1 MISIA
6 LTTYNGEQFI
16 SEQIDSIL
24 NQTWT
29 DFELI
34 ICDDCSNDST
44 FEILKKYAQIDH
56 RIKVFKNEKNL
67 GFLKNFEKAILL
79 CSGEYIAL
87 SDQDDIWLDN
97 HLEVLINNIAN
108 YSLIGG
114 NAILVDSNNSEL
126 GITLLQSLPVDY
138 IPESQT
144 DFEFHLLHE
153 NFLQGAAILFK
164 KDLVEKALPFPQGI
178 KFHDWWLSLVA
189 CSDKG
194 ITYIDT
200 PILRYRQHSSNVTT
214 NEKYNLINKVKKALI
229 NSKAC
234 YVYKE
239 HKINVLRLLSAYK
252 KLSKNPKIV
261 ENAKIL
267 ESGNKI
273 LAALYLIR
281 NRKLILLTNSLKVL
295 LGKIGKV
302 LFL

>member
-6 LTTYNGEQFI
+6 LTTYNGEHFI

-44 FEILKKYAQIDH
+44 FEILKEYAQKDH

-67 GFLKNFEKAILL
+67 GFLKNFEKTILL

-97 HLEVLINNIAN
+97 HLEVLINNIGN
-108 YSLIGG
+108 YTLIGG
-114 NAILVDSNNSEL
+114 NAILVDSNNSDL
-126 GITLLQSLPVDY
+126 GITLLKSLPVDY
-138 IPESQT
+138 IPESQS

-153 NFLQGAAILFK
+153 NFLQGAAVLFK
-164 KDLVEKALPFPQGI
+164 KELVEKAIPFPQGI

-194 ITYIDT
+194 ITYIDV
-200 PILRYRQHSSNVTT
+200 PILRYRQHGSNVTT
-214 NEKYNLINKVKKALI
+214 NEKYNLLNKVKKLLI
-229 NSKAC
+229 NSKARH
-234 YVYKE
+234 VYKE

-252 KLSKNPKIV
+252 NISKNPKIV
-261 ENAKIL
+261 EDAKIL
-267 ESGNKI
+267 ESGNKL
-273 LAALYLIR
+273 LAVFYLIR
-281 NRKLILLTNSLKVL
+281 NRKLILLTNSKKVL
-295 LGKIGKV
+295 LGKIGKII
-302 LFL
+302 FF